1 MNKEK
6 IVVVLL
12 LITII
17 LSIGSIIVTFSL
29 NFGDL
34 SGLRASQI
42 APSLNSGNV
51 NLVVEESPN
60 EGGNNEIN

>member
-1 MNKEK
+1 MDKEK

-34 SGLRASQI
+34 SALRASQM
-42 APSLNSGNV
+42 APSSNSGNV
-51 NLVVEESPN
+51 NLVITEQPIGG
-60 EGGNNEIN
+60 EGS